1 MKRVLRFFAVVAL
14 AMMVN
19 TGAEAQLPD
28 GSVAPNF
35 TVTDLDGQEHT
46 LYDYLDAG
54 IPVVIDFSATW
65 CGPCWSY
72 HTGAFNGYNGEGALH
87 HLYSENGPD
96 GTNEVMV
103 LYLEADDTTTGDDL
117 LGTGTN
123 TAGDWVTGTPYPICD
138 NTGDIFDQYQC
149 TAYPTILTIC
159 PNRLLTAT
167 GQGTYENHIAFVQEN
182 ACDAASQP
190 VDPSLISYS
199 GDLATCSEIDA
210 VVGMMNF
217 GTDNLMSAQVTVTGC
232 DNCPIVEDWTG
243 DLATY
248 SVEDITISG
257 LAISADTDLDISITS
272 MNDNTGNDTWMQAV
286 SMAEDASTH
295 FRVEIMTDCWPE
307 ETTWEIVDENGATVA
322 SGGPYADA
330 ETMYVEDRWV
340 DGTGCFGFRF
350 MDSYGDGL
358 NGEAWTSCGVNGS
371 ATCTTMDGGSEF
383 SMLWDYDGSY
393 WIETA
398 EVAANVVQT
407 VSIENLETQVSFN
420 VFPNPVN
427 DVANV
432 QFAVSNASEVTLNV
446 MNMLGQTVYAS
457 DLGTVLGGEHRT
469 EIDFSALE
477 GGMYLVNLT
486 ANGETQTLKVTV
498 TK

>member
-1 MKRVLRFFAVVAL
+1 MLRFFAVVAL

-19 TGAEAQLPD
+19 TGAEAQLPN
-28 GSVAPNF
+28 GSVAPDF
-35 TVTDLDGQEHT
+35 TVTDINGVEHT

-54 IPVVIDFSATW
+54 IPVVLDVSATW

-72 HTGAFNGYNGEGALH
+72 HTGEYNGFNGEGALH
-87 HLYSENGPD
+87 HLYNENGPD

-103 LYLEADDTTTGDDL
+103 ILIEGDDETTADDLVGTGASTTGD
-117 LGTGTN
+117 
-123 TAGDWVTGTPYPICD
+123 WVDGTPYPIVD
-138 NTGDIFDQYQC
+138 DAENIFNLYEC
-149 TAYPTILTIC
+149 TYYPTVFTIC
-159 PNRLLTAT
+159 PNRLITET
-167 GQGTYENHIAFVQEN
+167 GQGTYEDHLAFVQQN
-182 ACDAASQP
+182 ACDAATQP
-190 VDPSLISYS
+190 VDPSLVSYS

-210 VVGMMNF
+210 VVAMMNF
-217 GTDNLMSAQVTVTGC
+217 GTDNLMSAQITVTGC
-232 DNCPIVEDWTG
+232 DNCPVVEDWTG

-248 SVEDITISG
+248 DVEDITISG

-272 MNDNTGNDTWMQAV
+272 MNDNTDNDTWMQAV
-286 SMAEDASTH
+286 SMAADASTH

-307 ETTWEIVDENGATVA
+307 ETSWEIVDENGATVA

-330 ETMYVEDRWV
+330 QTMHVEDRWV

-371 ATCTTMDGGSEF
+371 ATCTTMDGGAEF

-407 VSIENLETQVSFN
+407 VSVENLEAQVSFN

-446 MNMLGQTVYAS
+446 MNMLGQTVYAD